1 MKESSASNRLKTLSR
16 ELGGK
21 RLPRVWGRRSFWQV
35 RLRWW
40 VPPLILVAASGARAI
55 GYDFPLIPVFAIALS
70 ILAYNFLLAR
80 GLARAGVDLEREPK
94 RDRRMAM
101 IEVTLDYAAMF
112 LLIFFTGGLGSP
124 LIFFFLFHVI
134 FAAIQFKARLVYLFA
149 GSATLGMWLLY
160 LLQTLD
166 WLPCR
171 ELLFRGQGFCYLDHP
186 GHAIAKLLFFSATLL
201 TTAMV
206 TTRIMS
212 RLRSRVRDLT
222 KATQEVSALN
232 YRLESLYAMLHAV
245 GTTNQLQPILDI
257 VVEELADAMVVK
269 VAAVKLLDPDGKTL
283 RFVAAHG
290 LSQEFLEKK
299 VVQLAESPLNRR
311 VIDGET
317 VVHGDID
324 VDSRFQLREELEEMG
339 IKSVA
344 FAPLLLEG
352 RVIGI
357 LGIYCVIPHRFDSED
372 SSFLRM
378 AAELVAVAVENARS
392 FEAVETLMKERSSF
406 MLRVAHNMRAP
417 LGASLSLMEVIRD
430 GTMGDLNERQA
441 EYLGRVDLRLRTLND
456 TIGDLLTLSRSKDL
470 VRDLPPVDVIP
481 AELAEL
487 TEQTFSERAA
497 GKGVG
502 LAVSAAEGLAAVT
515 SHGDTL
521 RQLME
526 NLVSNAIK
534 YTKAGG
540 RVTVEFTA
548 GPDGLRVIVDD
559 TGIGIP
565 AGEQA
570 KLFTEFFRAS
580 NAKDVQEEGTGLGLA
595 LAKQTAERHGGTL
608 RLCSEEGVGTTV
620 TVDLPFRA

>member
-1 MKESSASNRLKTLSR
+1 MTESSASKRLQALTR
-16 ELGGK
+16 ELGGR

-40 VPPLILVAASGARAI
+40 VPPTIFASCGLARLL
-55 GYDFPLIPVFAIALS
+55 GYDFPLVPVLS
-70 ILAYNFLLAR
+70 IAIGILLYNTILAL

-94 RDRRMAM
+94 RDRRLA
-101 IEVTLDYAAMF
+101 ILEVALDYAAMF
-112 LLIFFTGGLGSP
+112 LLIFYTGGVGSP

-149 GSATLGMWLLY
+149 AIATLGMWLLL
-160 LLQTLD
+160 LLQVIE
-166 WLPCR
+166 WLPCHD
-171 ELLFRGQGFCYLDHP
+171 LYYRGQSFCILDSP
-186 GHAIAKLLFFSATLL
+186 GHTTATLL
-201 TTAMV
+201 FYNATLITTAML
-206 TTRIMS
+206 TTRIMA
-212 RLRSRVRDLT
+212 RLRTRVRELT
-222 KATQEVSALN
+222 HTTGEVSALN
-232 YRLESLYAMLHAV
+232 YRLESLYAMLQVV
-245 GTTNQLQPILDI
+245 GTERNLQPIMDI
-257 VVEELADAMVVK
+257 VVQELADAMVVK

-290 LSQEFLEKK
+290 LSQDFLDRK

-317 VVHGDID
+317 VVHGSID
-324 VDSRFQLREELEEMG
+324 ADGRFQLRDELESMG

-344 FAPLLLEG
+344 FAPLTLEG

-378 AAELVAVAVENARS
+378 AAELVAVAIENARS
-392 FEAVETLMKERSSF
+392 FEAVETLMKERSRF

-430 GTMGDLNERQA
+430 GTMGELTARQA

-456 TIGDLLTLSRSKDL
+456 TIGDLLTLARSKDL
-470 VRDLPPVDVIP
+470 ARDLPPVEVLP
-481 AELAEL
+481 GELAKV
-487 TEQTFSERAA
+487 TENTFTERAA
-497 GKGVG
+497 AKGVG
-502 LAVSAAEGLAAVT
+502 LTVLCAESLPPVT

-534 YTKAGG
+534 YTKSGG
-540 RVTVEFTA
+540 QVTVEFTT
-548 GPDGLRVIVDD
+548 GSEGLRVIVDD

-565 AGEQA
+565 AAEQG

-580 NAKDVQEEGTGLGLA
+580 NAKEVQEEGTGLGLA
-595 LAKQTAERHGGTL
+595 LARQTAERHGGTL

-620 TVDLPFRA
+620 TVDLPFKA